1 MCRFFDMFSYAI
13 MDRRGTGDLYMTL
26 IEQIALAGTDTGR
39 SVVLPAI
46 PIAVGT
52 LLVHADAA

>member
-1 MCRFFDMFSYAI
+1 MFSYAI